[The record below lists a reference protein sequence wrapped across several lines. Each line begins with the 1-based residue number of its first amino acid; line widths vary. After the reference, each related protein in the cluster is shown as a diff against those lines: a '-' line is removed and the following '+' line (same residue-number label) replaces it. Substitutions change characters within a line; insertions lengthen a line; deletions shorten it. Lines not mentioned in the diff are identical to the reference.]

1 MMKLE
6 VKRYVDENYQNI
18 NQFAVA
24 LGIGYQAACKIYNGE
39 TTKIAFD
46 TLEKMCELFNCTP
59 NDLLISTKQPQ
70 KKKNI
75 IRVYH
80 SQNQKNNKNNTD
92 AYVSDSNNEL
102 KKAID
107 KATPNINQIFY
118 NIMLDVLNSN
128 KKDDDK

>member
-6 VKRYVDENYQNI
+6 VKKYVDDHYKNV

-59 NDLLISTKQPQ
+59 NDLLISTNQQ
-70 KKKNI
+70 KKNI
-75 IRVYH
+75 IRIYH
-80 SQNQKNNKNNTD
+80 SQNQKNNKNNSD
-92 AYVSDSNNEL
+92 AYVSETNDEL
-102 KKAID
+102 KEAID
-107 KATPNINQIFY
+107 KAIPNISQALY
-118 NIMLDVLNSN
+118 NIALEVFNSN

>member
-6 VKRYVDENYQNI
+6 VKRYVDENYKNI

-75 IRVYH
+75 IRFIIHKIRKIIKIILTLMYL
-80 SQNQKNNKNNTD
+80 T
-92 AYVSDSNNEL
+92 L
-102 KKAID
+102 
-107 KATPNINQIFY
+107 
-118 NIMLDVLNSN
+118 IMNS
-128 KKDDDK
+128 KRQ